1 MVVYSSN
8 TKTLTLLNYDRSHL
22 AMSMMRSSCLFTW
35 WLSMMEESRATIHF
49 LRRNMEFSF
58 LRKDNQQLQSS
69 SFHPITFLFRVSR
82 PDRTRVEI
90 LRQIRHSLFLSF
102 LIVLL
107 FASAKVQQFV
117 QLRLQEH
124 LLQPLHVVLQSCRLQ
139 VLHHPPHRRHHG
151 VALVG

>member
-1 MVVYSSN
+1 MSPPLVLSSSGTESFSIVSGMSAEAFLALKKAWKKTNLEEKQHHQLMAVYSSN

-22 AMSMMRSSCLFTW
+22 AMSMMRSSCLFTS

-90 LRQIRHSLFLSF
+90 LRQIIDTHCSF
-102 LIVLL
+102 P
-107 FASAKVQQFV
+107 S
-117 QLRLQEH
+117 
-124 LLQPLHVVLQSCRLQ
+124 
-139 VLHHPPHRRHHG
+139 
-151 VALVG
+151 